1 MAKIIKIILPVN
13 IITSFFSTILNEKKR
28 IFVLLFICPLSIDNM
43 TVFDY
48 DFGINENKDIS

>member
-13 IITSFFSTILNEKKR
+13 IITSFFSTIVKEEKG
-28 IFVLLFICPLSIDNM
+28 FLYYFICSLSIDNM

-48 DFGINENKDIS
+48 DFGINENKDTS

>member
-13 IITSFFSTILNEKKR
+13 IITSFFSTILKEEKG
-28 IFVLLFICPLSIDNM
+28 FLYYFICSFTIDNM

>member
-1 MAKIIKIILPVN
+1 M
-13 IITSFFSTILNEKKR
+13 KKR

-48 DFGINENKDIS
+48 DFGIYENKDIS